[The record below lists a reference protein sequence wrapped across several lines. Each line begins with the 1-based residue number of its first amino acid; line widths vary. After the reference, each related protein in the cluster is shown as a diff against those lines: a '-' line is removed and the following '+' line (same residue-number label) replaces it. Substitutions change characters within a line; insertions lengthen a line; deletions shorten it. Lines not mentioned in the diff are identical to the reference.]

1 MATQPGSADAGWERE
16 LTGGADASARGEREG
31 AEDRRRE
38 SKKKMYSAKYTK
50 GVRGPMR
57 GMTACEWGGP
67 GWQPGLAG
75 FISIGKIQRVLIF
88 KFK

>member
-1 MATQPGSADAGWERE
+1 MARRVKARRQPLEARSWVARGGRTRWDLMATQPGSADAGWERE

-57 GMTACEWGGP
+57 GMTACE
-67 GWQPGLAG
+67 
-75 FISIGKIQRVLIF
+75 
-88 KFK
+88 